1 MSPGAIRASVVS
13 DRAAIIGQMLA
24 GVASLPLGSEAEFL
38 ADPRMVAAGESFL
51 RRGLE
56 ALFDIGRHVLAKGF
70 GDPAAD
76 YKAIAQRLG
85 DHSVIEPSQVE
96 RLRAMAGYRNR
107 LVHFYDEV
115 TPAELYRI
123 LTGHAGDLREILAAF
138 RAWIAA
144 HPERVDESL

>member
-1 MSPGAIRASVVS
+1 VSPGKVRATVVADKAEVIR
-13 DRAAIIGQMLA
+13 QMLA
-24 GVASLPLGSEAEFL
+24 GVETLPLASEAEFL

-56 ALFDIGRHVLAKGF
+56 ALFDIGRHILAKGF
-70 GDPAAD
+70 GEPATD

-85 DHSVIEPSQVE
+85 EHSILDASQVE

-107 LVHFYDEV
+107 LVHFYGEV

-123 LTGHAGDLREILAAF
+123 LTGHVGDLREILDAL
-138 RAWIAA
+138 RAWIAG
-144 HPERVDESL
+144 HPERIDESL

>member
-1 MSPGAIRASVVS
+1 VRATVVA
-13 DRAAIIGQMLA
+13 DKAAVLQRMLA
-24 GVASLPLGSEAEFL
+24 GIATLPLAGEAAFL

-56 ALFDIGRHVLAKGF
+56 ALFDVGRHVLAKAF

-76 YKAIAQRLG
+76 YKAIAERLG
-85 DHSVIEPSQVE
+85 AHSILDASQVE

-115 TPAELYRI
+115 TPAELFRI
-123 LTGHAGDLREILAAF
+123 LSEHTGDLREILDAL
-138 RAWIAA
+138 RAWLAV
-144 HPERVDESL
+144 HPERVDAGL

>member
-1 MSPGAIRASVVS
+1 MSPGAVRATVVA
-13 DRAAIIGQMLA
+13 DKAAIIERMLG
-24 GVASLPLGSEAEFL
+24 GVETLPLATEAEFL

-56 ALFDIGRHVLAKGF
+56 ALFDVGRHLLAKGF

-85 DHSVIEPSQVE
+85 EHSVLDASQVE

-115 TPAELYRI
+115 TAAELYRI
-123 LTGHAGDLREILAAF
+123 LTAHVGDLREILTAF

-144 HPERVDESL
+144 HPERIDESL

>member
-1 MSPGAIRASVVS
+1 MSPGAVRATVVA
-13 DRAAIIGQMLA
+13 DKAAVIEQMLA
-24 GVASLPLGSEAEFL
+24 GVATLPLATEAEFL
-38 ADPRMVAAGESFL
+38 ADSRMVAAGESFL

-85 DHSVIEPSQVE
+85 EHSVLEASQVE

-107 LVHFYDEV
+107 LVHFYDAV
-115 TPAELYRI
+115 TPGELYGI
-123 LTGHAGDLREILAAF
+123 LTDHVADLREILDAL

-144 HPERVDESL
+144 HPERIDESL

>member
-1 MSPGAIRASVVS
+1 MVADKAEVIQQ
-13 DRAAIIGQMLA
+13 ILA
-24 GVASLPLGSEAEFL
+24 GVGTLPLASEAEFL

-56 ALFDIGRHVLAKGF
+56 ALFDIGRHILAKGF
-70 GDPAAD
+70 GEPAAD
-76 YKAIAQRLG
+76 YKTIAQRLG
-85 DHSVIEPSQVE
+85 EHSILDTAQVE

-123 LTGHAGDLREILAAF
+123 LTDHIGDLRAILAAL

-144 HPERVDESL
+144 HPERIDGSL

>member
-123 LTGHAGDLREILAAF
+123 LTDHVGELRDTLDAL

>member
-123 LTGHAGDLREILAAF
+123 LTDHVGELRDTLDAL
-138 RAWIAA
+138 RAWSAA
-144 HPERVDESL
+144 HPERIDESL